1 MQCCT
6 GLLFFLLFFSALAC
20 GRHAYQRQ
28 GRPCHQHWIYMQ
40 HPAHLPR
47 CVSMTLLSYPSLCDI
62 KLNFYRA
69 CFLSVRE
76 GGLISDRICHLQFIP
91 SRVFLL
97 SPWLSRWRTAGNTSW
112 DPLTKVPLQLW
123 QYLFLYFFLFLFSYR
138 LWNVLCC
145 KILLLLPQQG
155 LFIRASLLLVVKPST
170 RWRLET
176 VQQTVHQRRAWTP
189 GEPAYQVV
197 GTQTGV

>member
-1 MQCCT
+1 MHYSHRYSVAHKARIIHVTYINLHIVVQCCT

-112 DPLTKVPLQLW
+112 DPITKVPLQLW
-123 QYLFLYFFLFLFSYR
+123 QYLFLYFFFHIGSEMYY
-138 LWNVLCC
+138 
-145 KILLLLPQQG
+145 
-155 LFIRASLLLVVKPST
+155 VVKFYSSFHSKDYLFVLPYC
-170 RWRLET
+170 W
-176 VQQTVHQRRAWTP
+176 
-189 GEPAYQVV
+189 
-197 GTQTGV
+197 